1 CRRIFRSAYVP
12 RSRCK
17 QYLPRLFDVSTAL
30 SSSHIAAI
38 RGAKPSRIAYLWPGS
53 HGTNC
58 GRPEQSPRFST
69 NEVQQGKFR
78 PWSLNRR
85 IITTSP
91 KAQGWYSHCL
101 NYFVSRLE
109 RNDRVGTNSECLPA
123 GSESLMSDKP
133 KIRDDSE
140 R

>member
-1 CRRIFRSAYVP
+1 
-12 RSRCK
+12 
-17 QYLPRLFDVSTAL
+17 
-30 SSSHIAAI
+30 
-38 RGAKPSRIAYLWPGS
+38 
-53 HGTNC
+53 

-140 R
+140 RELSHQLRTVPPIDKARENPASSVQTVDVEQRLDALR